1 MDHTIWYLAEFV
13 ILVLISGFFSGSESA
28 FFSLSDMDVRRLK
41 KTGAGHAAKRVLA
54 LLNRPQRLLNAILV
68 GNTLVNVAAATVAA
82 LFTSRLL
89 HDAGSPLLLFVIEVV
104 VVTLVLLIFS
114 EITPKI
120 IAVKRAIPFARAVSM
135 PLTGIVLLLT
145 PISLFFETLTRG
157 AALFLKLRKDRAFI
171 NEEEFK
177 ALFEV
182 SEETGALKASER
194 RMIHSI
200 FEFRETTVR
209 EVMVPRTDVV
219 SVEKDT
225 PLEAFLELVQ
235 EQGHSRIPVY
245 DGTVD
250 NILGI
255 LHVKDILYWTGT
267 GQPVPPLRELVREAY
282 FIPESK
288 GIDELLRDFQQE
300 RNHMAIVV
308 DEYGGTAGIVTLE
321 DVLEEIVG
329 EIQDEYDVEQPLIT
343 QTGEKEWLADGK
355 ISIEE
360 LNDTLGLLLPE
371 EEEFE
376 SLGGFILHMLEHIPE
391 VGETVIHANVVMT
404 VEQIQ
409 KQRIEKVRI
418 EKRGTAAQA
427 PDGMGAPEKAG

>member
-1 MDHTIWYLAEFV
+1 MDHTIWYLLEFLF
-13 ILVLISGFFSGSESA
+13 LVLISGFFSGSESA
-28 FFSLSDMDVRRLK
+28 FFSLTEIDVRRLNEID
-41 KTGAGHAAKRVLA
+41 TGRAAKRVLA
-54 LLNRPQRLLNAILV
+54 LLNRPQRLLNAILI
-68 GNTLVNVAAATVAA
+68 GNTLVNVSAATVAA
-82 LFTSRLL
+82 LFTSSLL
-89 HDAGSPLLLFVIEVV
+89 HDADSPLLIFLIEVV

-120 IAVKRAIPFARAVSM
+120 IAIKRSMAFTRAVSL
-135 PLTGIVLLLT
+135 PLTAVVLLLT
-145 PISLFFETLTRG
+145 PLSILFEKMTRG

-171 NEEEFK
+171 NEDEFK
-177 ALFEV
+177 TLFEV

-200 FEFRETTVR
+200 FEFRETTVK
-209 EVMVPRTDVV
+209 EVMVPRMDVV

-225 PLEAFLELVQ
+225 PIDTFLELVK
-235 EQGHSRIPVY
+235 EEGHSRIPVY

-255 LHVKDILYWTGT
+255 LHVKDILYWTGRD
-267 GQPVPPLRELVREAY
+267 QAVPPLRDLVREAF

-300 RNHMAIVV
+300 RNHMAVVV

-329 EIQDEYDVEQPLIT
+329 EIQDEYDVEQPLIA
-343 QTGEKEWLADGK
+343 QTGENEWIADGK

-360 LNDTLGLLLPE
+360 LNESLGTLLPE

-391 VGETVIHANVVMT
+391 EGETVPHENLVMT
-404 VEQIQ
+404 VEQIH

-418 EKRGTAAQA
+418 EKKEIET
-427 PDGMGAPEKAG
+427 DGDSGAGAPRTAG